1 MQEVWKIFMTKKD
14 SHLDYVCPV
23 CFNQIDYCTCD
34 SGSWYAIQID
44 RNIQEH
50 IRILNTKG
58 YKTQYCCESH
68 KPCENMYVAFDGDYG
83 FGSAIELPYG
93 FKKHFNGVSWMCEIN
108 TAMEDYVAQKEKQL
122 GILLEWCKSLP
133 DIDKTT

>member
-14 SHLDYVCPV
+14 SHLDYVCPA
-23 CFNQIDYCTCD
+23 CFNQIDCCTCD
-34 SGSWYAIQID
+34 SRSWYAIQID

-68 KPCENMYVAFDGDYG
+68 KPTENMYVTFYTDYG
-83 FGSAIELPYG
+83 IGKTIALPEG
-93 FKKHFNGVSWMCEIN
+93 FKKHSNGVSWICKTKASE
-108 TAMEDYVAQKEKQL
+108 EDYLRQKQKHLES
-122 GILLEWCKSLP
+122 LLSWCEDLP
-133 DIDKTT
+133 KIA